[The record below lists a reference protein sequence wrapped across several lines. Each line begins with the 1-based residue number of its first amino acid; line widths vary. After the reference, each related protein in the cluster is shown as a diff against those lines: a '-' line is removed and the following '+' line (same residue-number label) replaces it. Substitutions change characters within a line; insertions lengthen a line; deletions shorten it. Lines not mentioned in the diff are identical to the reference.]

1 MIPTGSQPSQAQA
14 GPLAGVGP
22 STRSQPSQAQA
33 GPLAGVGPSTGSL
46 VGPADPLVGP
56 ETPGAPLLAVVKGE
70 PTPEELA
77 ALTAVV
83 LSLGQTQQ
91 AAPESPGVRHWVR
104 RQQLRLAPRPGPQ
117 AWRRSL
123 G

>member
-1 MIPTGSQPSQAQA
+1 MHEPAEPLEPVEQPGSDAS
-14 GPLAGVGP
+14 
-22 STRSQPSQAQA
+22 
-33 GPLAGVGPSTGSL
+33 
-46 VGPADPLVGP
+46 PA
-56 ETPGAPLLAVVKGE
+56 LLSVVKGE

-83 LSLGQTQQ
+83 LSMGQAPQ
-91 AAPESPGVRHWVR
+91 AAPEAPGVRHWVR
-104 RQQLRLAPRPGPQ
+104 RQQLRLAPKPGPD